1 MKSEEAK
8 IKILKLRI
16 FRNLISNYYNIDD
29 EYICNNYM
37 STYYNYI
44 ISFEYI
50 IFRLNLP
57 QIQPTYGLH
66 KIFLGNLYN
75 NIRGSLE
82 SHPRYIYLPRSKRS
96 RALLSQKLL

>member
-16 FRNLISNYYNIDD
+16 FRNLIFNYYNIDD
-29 EYICNNYM
+29 EYI
-37 STYYNYI
+37 
-44 ISFEYI
+44 FQYI